1 MCAPEIL
8 CETSTRSLRMASWRS
23 SWPTKCPSSPRLP
36 RPRPWLL
43 RCHISLGGKLLC
55 QALKTEIP
63 DVKGLA
69 EILKPKLKAE
79 EKDGL
84 DEVADPEATQA
95 IVDKA

>member
-1 MCAPEIL
+1 M
-8 CETSTRSLRMASWRS
+8 
-23 SWPTKCPSSPRLP
+23 
-36 RPRPWLL
+36 
-43 RCHISLGGKLLC
+43 GGKLLC

>member
-1 MCAPEIL
+1 MAYKVPEQPAP
-8 CETSTRSLRMASWRS
+8 AA
-23 SWPTKCPSSPRLP
+23 PAPVAPP
-36 RPRPWLL
+36 VPHL
-43 RCHISLGGKLLC
+43 RCRGKLLC